1 MAEVTPRA
9 IVIAGPNGAGKPTSA
24 PSVLR
29 DVMGVAEFLNADV
42 IARGLSAFEPER
54 AAMAAGRVM
63 LARLRELAGRRE
75 SFAFETTP
83 ASRSFAPWLAELKAT
98 DYTFHLV
105 VLWLPSAD
113 AAAACVAERVLN
125 GGHDVPEE
133 TIRRR
138 YEAGLR
144 NFFGLY
150 QPLADSWRVYNGES
164 SGGPALVAAGSGR
177 DERTV
182 AEPVTW
188 FQIKARYAP

>member
-98 DYTFHLV
+98 DYTTLSFSGCP
-105 VLWLPSAD
+105 VLMPPRPVSPSV
-113 AAAACVAERVLN
+113 CLTE
-125 GGHDVPEE
+125 GMMC
-133 TIRRR
+133 RRR
-138 YEAGLR
+138 RSGADTRRDSGIFSGYISLWRTRGGYIMVNLPGDR
-144 NFFGLY
+144 RWS
-150 QPLADSWRVYNGES
+150 QPDQDAM
-164 SGGPALVAAGSGR
+164 SGR
-177 DERTV
+177 
-182 AEPVTW
+182 
-188 FQIKARYAP
+188 